1 MKKIIVL
8 VIVFVVF
15 YIWFINYPNK
25 TTKNNSETI
34 KCNRSEPYKLA
45 PEFERAR
52 SLRMQRLEEKGEKMD
67 RSWYNCINIKYA
79 EGGLNSDKEGFF
91 YFDKKSKL
99 NDLTIYVNP
108 SYKVKND
115 ILTALLISHEMVHVG
130 QFIKEV
136 NGGEPLSCIDKE
148 VKANFGQ
155 IQFFWA
161 LNQDELNLIAGTG
174 KMYDSGELSKDD
186 NYYIYQKI
194 GAFLT
199 MKNTVQNYCN
209 EKYQP
214 EKNGF
219 TQYDECAFQ
228 QMQMEI
234 KNYLINQGNYEEQC
248 NL

>member
-130 QFIKEV
+130 QFIDEIKS
-136 NGGEPLSCIDKE
+136 GKSIPCIDKE
-148 VKANFGQ
+148 VEANISQ
-155 IQFFWA
+155 ILFIGA
-161 LNQDELNLIAGTG
+161 LNKEELLSIDGVASL
-174 KMYDSGELSKDD
+174 YDSGNLEKDD
-186 NYYIYQKI
+186 TYYLYKGIYDLMNIKDPI
-194 GAFLT
+194 I
-199 MKNTVQNYCN
+199 NYCG
-209 EKYQP
+209 EKYRP
-214 EKNGF
+214 DKNESTKF
-219 TQYDECAFQ
+219 RECFYQGLQAG
-228 QMQMEI
+228 I
-234 KNYLINQGNYEEQC
+234 KNYLLNQGNYEEQC